1 VKAVARPPEPRPLA
15 TVFPDMLDRLTFAP
29 RGRCRTLG
37 IRGLDLL
44 GGTISETDRRSA
56 DALESLLKTVAS
68 GDKPAFRELY
78 RACR

>member
-1 VKAVARPPEPRPLA
+1 
-15 TVFPDMLDRLTFAP
+15 
-29 RGRCRTLG
+29 
-37 IRGLDLL
+37 LDLL